1 MANTKQ
7 LNGPSLPPDVLE
19 ARRMAETMEREIIF
33 GMMSSYRFYRD
44 LRDIVCPWDQ
54 DRMQHRLD
62 FSTPRYNTL
71 YRAID
76 SFYRRFDRLSPGRLE
91 CHAVLIG
98 RTSTSTARSCRRA
111 ESGFIHGTGRRCGMS
126 KNPAVLLL
134 EHHLKELK
142 LPTFLRD
149 YDSVGAVCSQE
160 RCDYPTYLLRLA
172 ERELIDRERR
182 ATERRIKEANFP
194 VLKTIETF
202 DFAAQ
207 ISINEPLVRE
217 LLRGEYI
224 SKRENLLLVGNPGT
238 GKTHLATALGFAAC
252 SQGKRVRFMTTTG
265 LVTQLLEQRETR
277 TLQRLHKQL
286 ERLDVLI
293 LDELGYVPFSKTG
306 AELLFDVVSR
316 AYERTSLIVTTNLPF
331 EQWTEVL
338 GSERLTGALLDR
350 LTHRVHILEANGQS
364 FRLTDAKRRLKRK

>member
-1 MANTKQ
+1 
-7 LNGPSLPPDVLE
+7 
-19 ARRMAETMEREIIF
+19 
-33 GMMSSYRFYRD
+33 
-44 LRDIVCPWDQ
+44 
-54 DRMQHRLD
+54 
-62 FSTPRYNTL
+62 
-71 YRAID
+71 
-76 SFYRRFDRLSPGRLE
+76 
-91 CHAVLIG
+91 
-98 RTSTSTARSCRRA
+98 
-111 ESGFIHGTGRRCGMS
+111 MS
-126 KNPAVLLL
+126 KNPALLLL

-182 ATERRIKEANFP
+182 IKRAAFP

-207 ISINEPLVRE
+207 PSLHEPLVRE

-238 GKTHLATALGFAAC
+238 GKTQLASALGFAAC
-252 SQGKRVRFMTTTG
+252 TQGKRVRFTTTG
-265 LVTQLLEQRETR
+265 LVMQLLEQCETR

-286 ERLDVLI
+286 ERLDVLL

-331 EQWTEVL
+331 EQ
-338 GSERLTGALLDR
+338 
-350 LTHRVHILEANGQS
+350 
-364 FRLTDAKRRLKRK
+364 

>member
-1 MANTKQ
+1 
-7 LNGPSLPPDVLE
+7 
-19 ARRMAETMEREIIF
+19 
-33 GMMSSYRFYRD
+33 
-44 LRDIVCPWDQ
+44 
-54 DRMQHRLD
+54 
-62 FSTPRYNTL
+62 
-71 YRAID
+71 
-76 SFYRRFDRLSPGRLE
+76 
-91 CHAVLIG
+91 
-98 RTSTSTARSCRRA
+98 
-111 ESGFIHGTGRRCGMS
+111 MS
-126 KNPAVLLL
+126 KNPALLLL

-149 YDSVGAVCSQE
+149 YDRVGAVCSQE

-182 ATERRIKEANFP
+182 ATERRIKEAAFP

-207 ISINEPLVRE
+207 VSLNEPLVRE

-224 SKRENLLLVGNPGT
+224 GKRENLLLIGNPGT

-252 SQGKRVRFMTTTG
+252 SQGKRVRFLTVTG

-293 LDELGYVPFSKTG
+293 LDELGYVPFSKSG

-364 FRLTDAKRRLKRK
+364 YRLTDAKRRLKRK